1 MSTDLYNAQML
12 AWSEQDDHAGSM
24 ADFDAEATLSNPL
37 CGDRVTIRLKMDA
50 DRIADLRYQVR
61 GCLLCKAACA
71 HMAELVRG
79 LDQPGLKALRD
90 EFERFLQSAPGNRR
104 AVSVTHEIFSP
115 VRPRKSR
122 HRCVLLPYET
132 AIKALQILG
141 SAFT

>member
-79 LDQPGLKALRD
+79 WINRT
-90 EFERFLQSAPGNRR
+90 QSAQRR
-104 AVSVTHEIFSP
+104 IRTF
-115 VRPRKSR
+115 
-122 HRCVLLPYET
+122 
-132 AIKALQILG
+132 
-141 SAFT
+141 FTIGAR